1 MCFYRSQSSKTP
13 DKSAEKK
20 NKQKNTSEKATVEN
34 SRASQEQTY
43 PNGLVVEELK
53 LGKPNGKQATPGKQ
67 VYWYSVHIWLLHKC
81 HVDFRQGGSVI
92 KCGFLKESKPMSNK
106 T

>member
-1 MCFYRSQSSKTP
+1 MKYSRNLSDYYYKHCATKKRWLCTKVLPDLFSSNNFIRFHRSQSSKTP

-34 SRASQEQTY
+34 SKASQEQTY
-43 PNGLVVEELK
+43 PNGLVVEDLK

-67 VYWYSVHIWLLHKC
+67 VY
-81 HVDFRQGGSVI
+81 
-92 KCGFLKESKPMSNK
+92 
-106 T
+106 

>member
-1 MCFYRSQSSKTP
+1 MSDYYYKHCATKKRWLCTNVLPDLFSFNNFMCFYRSQSSKTP

-67 VYWYSVHIWLLHKC
+67 VY
-81 HVDFRQGGSVI
+81 
-92 KCGFLKESKPMSNK
+92 
-106 T
+106 